1 MNMKERLKTLL
12 IVSLLSFFLSSPLFS
27 QEADDKEKEEA
38 ILVSKLEKTDG
49 KKRLVILKELSEL
62 YWGVPKEEKWSE
74 AYYNEAA
81 SQHNYQAEM
90 DALLKLCRYCHNA
103 EEEAE
108 IQMWSHKADS
118 IASVNNSF
126 NNDYFDAKAFLT
138 KHYIWAEKISLAADN
153 AQSMYDK
160 AYEIGNEYGL
170 IVSGEVLGLTYQHVK
185 KDSLAEKYLS
195 EALAR
200 LMKQTNARPNFEAQL
215 MTEVAETQLGMGH
228 LKEAEKTIADFV
240 SLVKDIEA
248 GRTSISKGSAFPVNR
263 CLRLAQVYY
272 GILYTQRGE
281 LDAANK
287 AFKKAKAIKESDYYV
302 DYLLNLGLADYYLA
316 TKDYQAAITSVDSA
330 ISRDDSLSST
340 MKIRADIKAASG
352 DFKGAMEDYRL
363 SLSQKRKD
371 DNLSISNML
380 SLQQS
385 IHDLSNMAL
394 QLKDEKIRSDRIKL
408 VSLFSLLLLFAAML
422 ALGLFY
428 LLRLRKLKGQVDQDN
443 AKLIQSDN
451 ELREA
456 SERAE
461 QSDRLKIAFLENI
474 NHEIRTPL
482 NAIVGFSQ
490 VIADSVME
498 SGDND
503 KKEISDII
511 RTNSDDLLRLLNGML
526 EISSLQSG
534 TYQLSVSDCDARDCC
549 LEALECIREKI
560 VGSVTTEIEPGSDN
574 FVLRTDK
581 TLLMH
586 ALTNLLD
593 NSVKYTKHGA
603 IAVSYMSDTVNGKAY
618 FGVRDTGTGISPE
631 NEAKMF
637 DVFTKNDKFQQ
648 GLGLGLSECR
658 IIAERLGGSIS
669 LDRSYVGGAR
679 FVISLPLK
687 PLVELNKNRERL

>member
-1 MNMKERLKTLL
+1 MLL
-12 IVSLLSFFLSSPLFS
+12 SLLSLFLSTPLLS
-27 QEADDKEKEEA
+27 QEADDKEKKEA
-38 ILVSKLEKTDG
+38 TLVSKLDKTDG
-49 KKRLVILKELSEL
+49 KKRLLILKDLSEL

-74 AYYNEAA
+74 SYYEEAA

-90 DALLKLCRYCHNA
+90 EALLKLCRYCHNS
-103 EEEAE
+103 EDEAG
-108 IQMWSHKADS
+108 IYKWSRKADS
-118 IASVNNSF
+118 IATVNNKF

-138 KHYIWAEKISLAADN
+138 KHYIWAEKLSLAAEN

-170 IVSGEVLGLTYQHVK
+170 IVSGEVLGLTYQDVK

-200 LMKQTNARPNFEAQL
+200 LMKQSNVRPNFEAQL
-215 MTEVAETQLGMGH
+215 MTEVAETQLGIGH
-228 LKEAEKTIADFV
+228 LDEAERTIGDFV
-240 SLVKDIEA
+240 TLIKNIEA
-248 GRTSISKGSAFPVNR
+248 GKTSIQKGSAFPVNR

-272 GILYTQRGE
+272 GILYTKRGN
-281 LDAANK
+281 LVAAGQAYN
-287 AFKKAKAIKESDYYV
+287 KAKAITESDYYV
-302 DYLLNLGLADYYLA
+302 DYLMNIGLARYHLA
-316 TKDYQAAITSVDSA
+316 SKDYQAAMQSVDSA
-330 ISRDDSLSST
+330 ISRDDSLFST
-340 MKIRADIKAASG
+340 VELRADIKAASG
-352 DFKGAMEDYRL
+352 DYQGAMGDYRL
-363 SLSQKRKD
+363 ALAQKEKD
-371 DNLSISNML
+371 DNLSIASML
-380 SLQQS
+380 SQQQS
-385 IHDLSNMAL
+385 IHDLSNMSL
-394 QLKDEKIRSDRIKL
+394 QLKDEKLKADRIKL
-408 VSLFSLLLLFAAML
+408 VLLLCLLLLFGAML
-422 ALGLFY
+422 TLGSLY
-428 LLRLRKLKGQVDQDN
+428 LLKLRKLKRQVDQDN
-443 AKLIQSDN
+443 AKLVQSDK

-461 QSDRLKIAFLENI
+461 ESDRLKRSFIENI

-490 VIADSVME
+490 VIADSAAE

-503 KKEISDII
+503 KKEISNII

-534 TYQLSVSDCDARDCC
+534 TYQITTSDCDVRECC
-549 LEALECIREKI
+549 VEALEGIQEKI
-560 VGSVTTEIEPGSDN
+560 AGGVTTKIEPGSND
-574 FVLRTDK
+574 FSIKTDK

-586 ALTNLLD
+586 ALANLLG
-593 NSVKYTKHGA
+593 NSAKYTRHGTIA
-603 IAVSYMSDTVNGKAY
+603 ISYMADPANGKAY

-631 NEAKMF
+631 TEAKLF
-637 DVFTKNDKFQQ
+637 DIFTKKDKFEQ

-687 PLVELNKNRERL
+687 PMAEF

>member
-1 MNMKERLKTLL
+1 MKERLKTLL
-12 IVSLLSFFLSSPLFS
+12 LLSLLSLFLSTPLLS
-27 QEADDKEKEEA
+27 QEADDKEKKEA
-38 ILVSKLEKTDG
+38 TLVSKLDKTDG
-49 KKRLVILKELSEL
+49 KKRLLILKDLSEL

-74 AYYNEAA
+74 SYYEEAA

-90 DALLKLCRYCHNA
+90 EALLKLCRYCHNS
-103 EEEAE
+103 EDEAG
-108 IQMWSHKADS
+108 IYKWSRKADS
-118 IASVNNSF
+118 IATVNNKF

-138 KHYIWAEKISLAADN
+138 KHYIWAEKLSLAAEN

-170 IVSGEVLGLTYQHVK
+170 IVSGEVLGLTYQDVK

-200 LMKQTNARPNFEAQL
+200 LMKQSNVRPNFEAQL
-215 MTEVAETQLGMGH
+215 MTEVAETQLGIGH
-228 LKEAEKTIADFV
+228 LDEAERTIGDFV
-240 SLVKDIEA
+240 TLIKNIEA
-248 GRTSISKGSAFPVNR
+248 GKTSIQKGSAFPVNR

-272 GILYTQRGE
+272 GILYTKRGN
-281 LDAANK
+281 LVAAGQAYN
-287 AFKKAKAIKESDYYV
+287 KAKAITESDYYV
-302 DYLLNLGLADYYLA
+302 DYLMNIGLARYHLA
-316 TKDYQAAITSVDSA
+316 SKDYQAAMQSVDSA
-330 ISRDDSLSST
+330 ISRDDSLFST
-340 MKIRADIKAASG
+340 VELRADIKAASG
-352 DFKGAMEDYRL
+352 DYQGAMGDYRL
-363 SLSQKRKD
+363 ALAQKEKD
-371 DNLSISNML
+371 DNLSIASML
-380 SLQQS
+380 SQQQS
-385 IHDLSNMAL
+385 IHDLSNMSL
-394 QLKDEKIRSDRIKL
+394 QLKDEKLKADRIKL
-408 VSLFSLLLLFAAML
+408 VLLLCLLLLFGAML
-422 ALGLFY
+422 TLGSLY
-428 LLRLRKLKGQVDQDN
+428 LLKLRKLKRQVDQDN
-443 AKLIQSDN
+443 AKLVQSDK

-461 QSDRLKIAFLENI
+461 ESDRLKRSFIENI

-490 VIADSVME
+490 VIADSAAE

-503 KKEISDII
+503 KKEISNII

-534 TYQLSVSDCDARDCC
+534 TYQITTSDCDVRECC
-549 LEALECIREKI
+549 VEALEGIQEKI
-560 VGSVTTEIEPGSDN
+560 AGGVTTKIEPGSND
-574 FVLRTDK
+574 FSIKTDK

-586 ALTNLLD
+586 ALANLLG
-593 NSVKYTKHGA
+593 NSAKYTRHGTIA
-603 IAVSYMSDTVNGKAY
+603 ISYMADPANGKAY

-631 NEAKMF
+631 TEAKLF
-637 DVFTKNDKFQQ
+637 DIFTKKDKFEQ

-687 PLVELNKNRERL
+687 PMAEF